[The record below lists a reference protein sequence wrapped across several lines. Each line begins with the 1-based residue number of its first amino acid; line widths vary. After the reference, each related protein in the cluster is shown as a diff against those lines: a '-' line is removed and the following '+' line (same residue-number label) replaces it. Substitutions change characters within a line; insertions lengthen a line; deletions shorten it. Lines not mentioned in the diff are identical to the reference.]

1 MTLWAGAD
9 HEVVSVEMT
18 GVELRASRGM
28 ERRAL
33 HRGYARGSR
42 VLEPSTCRV

>member
-18 GVELRASRGM
+18 GVECERVGARAPIAAMQEG
-28 ERRAL
+28 
-33 HRGYARGSR
+33 
-42 VLEPSTCRV
+42 LESWESSM